1 VLEAISATD
10 DFSEVSDCFSLQ
22 LPPLHDPEH
31 QGSKRR
37 KPEILLEK
45 PDPRTCLE
53 EGIGTKSKQEIEQ
66 SFLILPMKLL
76 SNEHTMIAQLVKD
89 LPAMQKTCV

>member
-1 VLEAISATD
+1 MIQSTKAVNQEN
-10 DFSEVSDCFSLQ
+10 Q
-22 LPPLHDPEH
+22 
-31 QGSKRR
+31 
-37 KPEILLEK
+37 EILLEK

-66 SFLILPMKLL
+66 SFLILATKLL
-76 SNEHTMIAQLVKD
+76 SNEHIMIAQLVKD